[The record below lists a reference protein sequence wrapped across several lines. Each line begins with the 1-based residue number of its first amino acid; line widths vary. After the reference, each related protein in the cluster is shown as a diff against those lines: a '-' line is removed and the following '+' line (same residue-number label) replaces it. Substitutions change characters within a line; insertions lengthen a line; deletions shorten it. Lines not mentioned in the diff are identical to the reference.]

1 MIKEPNTWKAWSSA
15 STKLSMDEGLRED
28 ENAEEEEE
36 GEAGCLE
43 VEDEEEGEGCKDEEP
58 GASLVNGAVGL
69 RVSSCF
75 PFLVQGW

>member
-1 MIKEPNTWKAWSSA
+1 MIKEANTWKAWSSA

-43 VEDEEEGEGCKDEEP
+43 VEEEEGEGCKEEEP
-58 GASLVNGAVGL
+58 GASINGAVGL